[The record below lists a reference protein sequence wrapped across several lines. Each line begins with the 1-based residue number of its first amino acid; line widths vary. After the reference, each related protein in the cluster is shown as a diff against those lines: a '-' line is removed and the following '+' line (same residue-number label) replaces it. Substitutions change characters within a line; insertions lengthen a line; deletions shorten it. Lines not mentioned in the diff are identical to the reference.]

1 MTSAANGAKITV
13 PLAVCHS
20 KSCSPRSPKRKVTSI
35 SSTSSTA
42 PSPAFVKDLSRL
54 GRNYIGVGRLTEE
67 FFPEH
72 DIRFVSVSAAIDTD
86 EGENEL
92 APIRN
97 LFNEWY
103 SRDISKKR
111 RISNIIRGSA
121 GESMVPSPYGYTQN
135 PDGSKIWVVDPEA
148 AAVVR
153 RIFML
158 TLDGHGSE
166 QIAAILTSEH
176 VITPTHYWKEHGVSR
191 PNRTPTL

>member
-35 SSTSSTA
+35 SSTFSTA
-42 PSPAFVKDLSRL
+42 PSPAFVKDLSRS
-54 GRNYIGVGRLTEE
+54 GRNYIGVGRLT
-67 FFPEH
+67 PEH

-176 VITPTHYWKEHGVSR
+176 VLTPTHYWKEHGVSR

>member
-1 MTSAANGAKITV
+1 MSSAANGAKITV
-13 PLAVCHS
+13 PLAVCHR

-35 SSTSSTA
+35 SSTSSTTA
-42 PSPAFVKDLSRL
+42 SAVFVKDLSRL
-54 GRNYIGVGRLTEE
+54 GRNYIGVGRLT
-67 FFPEH
+67 PEH

-166 QIAAILTSEH
+166 QIADILTSEH
-176 VITPTHYWKEHGVSR
+176 VLTPTHYWKEHGVSR

>member
-1 MTSAANGAKITV
+1 MSSAANGAKITV

-42 PSPAFVKDLSRL
+42 PSPAFVKDLSRS
-54 GRNYIGVGRLTEE
+54 GRNYIGVGRLT
-67 FFPEH
+67 PEH

-103 SRDISKKR
+103 SLDISKKR

-176 VITPTHYWKEHGVSR
+176 VLTPTHYWKEHGVSR
-191 PNRTPTL
+191 PNRTLTL

>member
-1 MTSAANGAKITV
+1 MLVRPGDDIDPGHYCFSYS
-13 PLAVCHS
+13 LH
-20 KSCSPRSPKRKVTSI
+20 R
-35 SSTSSTA
+35 
-42 PSPAFVKDLSRL
+42 
-54 GRNYIGVGRLTEE
+54 
-67 FFPEH
+67 
-72 DIRFVSVSAAIDTD
+72 IRFVSVSAAIDTD

-176 VITPTHYWKEHGVSR
+176 VLTPTHYWKEHGVSR
-191 PNRTPTL
+191 PNRTLTL